1 MQNNEIVRLKLLPES
16 LEIEAE
22 FPAQA
27 AAAAVLAVPIH
38 LLAQGPVIVLVAV
51 RAETAAYMKSERRM
65 GLT

>member
-1 MQNNEIVRLKLLPES
+1 MKCRENGLSKLLPER
-16 LEIEAE
+16 LEVEAE

-38 LLAQGPVIVLVAV
+38 LLQGPVIVVVAV
-51 RAETAAYMKSERRM
+51 RAKTAAYMKSERRM